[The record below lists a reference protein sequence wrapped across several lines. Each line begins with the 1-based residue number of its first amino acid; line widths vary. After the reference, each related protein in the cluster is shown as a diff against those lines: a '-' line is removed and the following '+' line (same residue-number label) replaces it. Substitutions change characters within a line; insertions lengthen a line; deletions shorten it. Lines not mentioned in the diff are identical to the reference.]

1 MDVLKVENQSLKAK
15 VKSLQEE
22 LTESNVKFRKLSSVK
37 PAVEPISMSVPT
49 EPSNTKK
56 DQMLTF
62 LRSRRI
68 IEMRR
73 GLYLLG

>member
-1 MDVLKVENQSLKAK
+1 VDVLKVENQSLKAK
-15 VKSLQEE
+15 VKSLQEK

-49 EPSNTKK
+49 EPSNSKK